1 MECLDCGSEI
11 EEGRKDRVPIE
22 AKYCLKCR
30 ADRRRRGKL
39 KYNWLP
45 QHDAYM
51 RAHYHGGL
59 HQRGRVIRELVR
71 QTGFPRW
78 YIRRQAQHLGLT
90 MHPDRRAWTPTE
102 LDTLDK
108 LLGKVSASTIAKRL
122 NRTETSVAMKIK
134 SLNFSRR
141 VREGYTM
148 RDLELCL
155 GADHHKIQ
163 KWIDNGLLRDR
174 LQGTNRH
181 DGNGHDIHR
190 FREKD
195 VLEFIKRCPAE
206 ISLSRVDST
215 WFLDLVLLKGRE
227 MDHKVQQ
234 GSWVESDEDRTE
246 EVGGKESDDVDSGCD
261 PQRNAADAGR
271 GPTCRGAV
279 CV

>member
-1 MECLDCGSEI
+1 VEVKSKKAGKTACRLKQSTASNAGPTGDAGASSSTTGCLSMTPTCALIITAGFISVGASSGNWCGRLDS
-11 EEGRKDRVPIE
+11 
-22 AKYCLKCR
+22 R
-30 ADRRRRGKL
+30 AG
-39 KYNWLP
+39 
-45 QHDAYM
+45 
-51 RAHYHGGL
+51 
-59 HQRGRVIRELVR
+59 
-71 QTGFPRW
+71 
-78 YIRRQAQHLGLT
+78 
-90 MHPDRRAWTPTE
+90 AWTPTE

-261 PQRNAADAGR
+261 PQRGAADAASRIAGR
-271 GPTCRGAV
+271 GTTLKGAGIPV
-279 CV
+279 GFESR